1 MSDENEKS
9 GEINSVKF
17 VTLSNYYL
25 SDKIDFFY
33 LSLIYVLNDF
43 ITRHKKEDISQNYNI
58 NTELDYLIFLAIKTV
73 LIIDGAIK
81 LKEEYMPETIYSLSR
96 SLFENYLYLYNI
108 NYDKNFF
115 KSQLLPKLDTDNF
128 EFAKY

>member
-1 MSDENEKS
+1 MYCDEFENLMSDENEKS

-43 ITRHKKEDISQNYNI
+43 ITRHK
-58 NTELDYLIFLAIKTV
+58 
-73 LIIDGAIK
+73 
-81 LKEEYMPETIYSLSR
+81 
-96 SLFENYLYLYNI
+96 
-108 NYDKNFF
+108 
-115 KSQLLPKLDTDNF
+115 
-128 EFAKY
+128 